1 MRNKIWIKHVC
12 ALLVVIAFGLLASG
26 SMELGSDADA
36 KAVELYK
43 AGKYEKAKQMFD
55 NGSIKNAKSLS
66 DLDSP
71 SKAVQCYYYSK
82 ILEKNGRS
90 DDAFD
95 YLILVYNHAV
105 KYSNLREKYNDIY
118 NDVMNNSK
126 INELIEEQKQ
136 QAKKNACVGT
146 WVCTSPSTYSS
157 LTLKMYENGS
167 FENFHSGGSGKWS
180 INGNEISF
188 KSFNGSTWTAT
199 VNGNTLVETTYEPG
213 WGSMSIKYKKR

>member
-26 SMELGSDADA
+26 SMESGSDADA

-82 ILEKNGRS
+82 ILGGKNDDCNSRNDRCWEKHTS
-90 DDAFD
+90 
-95 YLILVYNHAV
+95 
-105 KYSNLREKYNDIY
+105 
-118 NDVMNNSK
+118 
-126 INELIEEQKQ
+126 
-136 QAKKNACVGT
+136 KKN
-146 WVCTSPSTYSS
+146 S
-157 LTLKMYENGS
+157 
-167 FENFHSGGSGKWS
+167 
-180 INGNEISF
+180 
-188 KSFNGSTWTAT
+188 
-199 VNGNTLVETTYEPG
+199 
-213 WGSMSIKYKKR
+213 